1 MKNKKID
8 FESRFWSG
16 SKTNSRI
23 KLIEKFFQFND
34 LVTAKELLNQIMIH
48 SGNKKSVIAED
59 SSAIFH
65 FHQALRSL
73 VRACFLILQ
82 KEKRW
87 KVNEPQEG
95 CSPLSQGSLSDGEFV
110 NPVRVFQK
118 AFGEYS
124 IKDFDYYISV
134 AVYFSLGTYTHA
146 AESKIFVPYLHL
158 CKMLDASYL
167 ILERGIQKKN
177 IH

>member
-1 MKNKKID
+1 LKNKKID

-34 LVTAKELLNQIMIH
+34 LVTAKELLNQIMIY
-48 SGNKKSVIAED
+48 SGKKKSVIPED

-73 VRACFLILQ
+73 VRACFLLLQ

-87 KVNEPQEG
+87 KVNDPAENY
-95 CSPLSQGSLSDGEFV
+95 SPLAQGSLSDGEFI
-110 NPVRVFQK
+110 NPMLVFQK

-124 IKDFDYYISV
+124 IKDFEYYISV
-134 AVYFSLGTYTHA
+134 AVYFSLGTYSHT

-167 ILERGIQKKN
+167 ILERGIQKKK
-177 IH
+177 